1 MKAAVV
7 TSSLC
12 TFSTFQAQTLLISVH
27 THGHIMSIDR
37 SCLLKG
43 LQPSQAALTG
53 NCLFNPNLSQ
63 LQLERLIIILC
74 AAHNPEIIYEM
85 FGDYN
90 LRIKAGLWPILSY
103 LWEIYLKSE
112 EQASRILANIDGWML
127 PPAELTQNT
136 NYTKKGQKWGE
147 KESITVPFYFHYYA
161 TLKV

>member
-1 MKAAVV
+1 MSRQHPPQHTRTHTTNIPTPPSTKFSFLSFTAQLDGDVKAAIV

-12 TFSTFQAQTLLISVH
+12 TFSTFQAQTVLISVHTH

-63 LQLERLIIILC
+63 LQVKRLIILC

-90 LRIKAGLWPILSY
+90 LHIKDGL
-103 LWEIYLKSE
+103 
-112 EQASRILANIDGWML
+112 
-127 PPAELTQNT
+127 
-136 NYTKKGQKWGE
+136 
-147 KESITVPFYFHYYA
+147 
-161 TLKV
+161 